1 MANVDLDVKNSLD
14 SFETLK
20 EVFAAVAHQWRGPL
34 SQINS
39 IVGSID
45 NRLYEQNIDDPVLQ
59 KQLLQIEAITKEMS
73 QTIDDYRG
81 YFEKKNEMHSLKE
94 LVNQALKHELDLL
107 AEDGIRVD
115 IEIEEHIE
123 FIGDELLLKQI
134 IATLLENAK
143 DAHLERNV
151 YKPFIV
157 MSAKSD
163 DDFLFMKICDN
174 AGGISKSVMQK
185 IFEPSFTTKH
195 SSEGTGL
202 GLFMVK
208 KLLDEKLQATIDVK
222 NVESGSC
229 FTLQIPKMKEDIK

>member
-45 NRLYEQNIDDPVLQ
+45 NRLYEQNIDDPVLL

>member
-1 MANVDLDVKNSLD
+1 MANVDLNVKNSLE

-45 NRLYEQNIDDPVLQ
+45 NRLYEQNIDDSIIA

-81 YFEKKNEMHSLKE
+81 YFEKKTQKHSLKE
-94 LVNQALKHELDLL
+94 IVTQILKHELELL
-107 AEDGIRVD
+107 AEDGIEVD
-115 IEIEEHIE
+115 IEIDDNIE

-151 YKPFIV
+151 YKPFILI
-157 MSAKSD
+157 SATSEE
-163 DDFLFMKICDN
+163 DFLFIKICDN

-208 KLLDEKLQATIDVK
+208 KLLNEKLQASIDVK
-222 NVESGSC
+222 NVESGVC
-229 FTLQIPKMKEDIK
+229 FTLQIPKRKEDIK